1 MPDCVSFDLLLEH
14 PRAAVWQVIATPELY
29 PRFFRG
35 VGSCERAGSA
45 GRTARYRMRISL
57 GGEPVEHEI
66 RVLLSRREEQFVL
79 DSEPD
84 AAGCVSVQLSD
95 AGDNRTLVKC
105 LFFRPPRGS
114 GMSANDIRQWARD
127 GLARIDRQL
136 TGVPEPLPSERG
148 PTHLQIANTLVSAG
162 VLSPA
167 RPDRLVRQLRAA
179 AKWGATLAGGYTAA
193 AQRSPKAL
201 AVIDDDGPRWS
212 FAELSRRADRLA
224 AVLRKMG
231 AGPDARVAV
240 LARNSGGL
248 VQTLLA
254 CAKLGV
260 DAILLNTGLAEPQV
274 LDGVRRH
281 DVRIMV
287 ADPEFTALLD
297 NLPATTAWIG
307 TDALDALIDHTPDA
321 RQVPPDSPGRLV
333 VLTSGTTGAPKGAR
347 RPTPKGLSAAVALLS
362 RIPLRALDRVL
373 VATPLF
379 HTWGLAAMQV
389 GMPLRATLVLQR
401 RFDAEE
407 CLRVIE
413 ESRCTAMFVV
423 PVMLQRIMA
432 LPPEVRARY
441 DTSSLRIAVS
451 SGSAMPGALVTGFM
465 DAFGEVLY
473 NFYGSTEVSAA
484 AIATPADLRAA
495 PTTAG
500 YPPLGSRLAILG
512 PSGEP
517 LPPGE
522 IGWIY
527 VGNDLLFDGYTD
539 GSRREIRHNLMDTG
553 DRGYLDAD
561 GRLFVSGRGD
571 DMIISGGENV
581 FPRPVEEALATLP
594 GVLDAAVLGVPDAEY
609 GQRLIAYVVAHPRA
623 GLDEE
628 IVCDFLRQRVA
639 RFAIPRQVSFVSEL
653 PRTQTGKVLKRLLLE
668 DGWLAA
674 NNMLR

>member
-1 MPDCVSFDLLLEH
+1 VSFDQVLEH
-14 PRAAVWQVIATPELY
+14 PRRAVWQVISAPELY

-35 VGSCERAGSA
+35 VGSCERLGPA
-45 GRTARYRMRISL
+45 GRLTRYRMRISL
-57 GGEPVEHEI
+57 CGEPAEHEM
-66 RVLLSRREEQFVL
+66 RVLLSRRWEQFVL

-84 AAGCVSVQLSD
+84 TAGCVSVQLSD
-95 AGDNRTLVKC
+95 AGQDRTLVKC
-105 LFFRPPRGS
+105 IFFRPPRGS
-114 GMSANDIRQWARD
+114 KMSAGDLKDWVRD
-127 GLARIDRQL
+127 GLARISRHL
-136 TGVPEPLPSERG
+136 GEVPEPLPDDRPPS
-148 PTHLQIANTLVSAG
+148 HLQIANTLVSAG
-162 VLSPA
+162 ILTTA

-193 AQRSPKAL
+193 ALRQPKAL
-201 AVIDDDGPRWS
+201 AVIDDEGPRWT
-212 FAELSRRADRLA
+212 FAELNRRTSRLA
-224 AVLRKMG
+224 GVLRKMG
-231 AGPDARVAV
+231 AGPDGRVAV

-254 CAKLGV
+254 CGKLGA
-260 DAILLNTGLAEPQV
+260 DAVLLNTGLAEPQV
-274 LDGVRRH
+274 LEGVQRQGVRI
-281 DVRIMV
+281 VV
-287 ADPEFTALLD
+287 ADPEFTPLLT
-297 NLPATTAWIG
+297 NLPSATAWVS
-307 TDALDALIDHTPDA
+307 TDALDALIDHAPDV
-321 RQVPPDSPGRLV
+321 RMDPPASPGRLV

-362 RIPLRALDRVL
+362 RIPLHTLDRIL
-373 VATPLF
+373 IAAPLF

-389 GMPLRATLVLQR
+389 GMPLCATLVLQR

-407 CLRVIE
+407 CLRAVE
-413 ESRCTAMFVV
+413 ESRCTVMFVV

-441 DTSSLRIAVS
+441 DTASLRIVVS
-451 SGSAMPGALVTGFM
+451 SGSALPGALVTSFQ
-465 DAFGEVLY
+465 DAFGDILY

-500 YPPLGSRLAILG
+500 HPPLGSRLAILG

-522 IGWIY
+522 VGWIY
-527 VGNDLLFDGYTD
+527 VGNDLLFEGYTD
-539 GSRREIRHNLMDTG
+539 GSGREVRHHLMDTG

-561 GRLFVSGRGD
+561 GRLFISGRGD

-594 GVLDAAVLGVPDAEY
+594 GVLDAAVVGVPDAEY

-623 GLDEE
+623 GLDEDL
-628 IVCDFLRQRVA
+628 VRDFLRHRVA
-639 RFAIPRQVSFVSEL
+639 RFALPREVIFVAEL
-653 PRTQTGKVLKRLLLE
+653 PRTQTGKVLKRVLLE
-668 DGWLAA
+668 DGWLAG
-674 NNMLR
+674 NTRFH